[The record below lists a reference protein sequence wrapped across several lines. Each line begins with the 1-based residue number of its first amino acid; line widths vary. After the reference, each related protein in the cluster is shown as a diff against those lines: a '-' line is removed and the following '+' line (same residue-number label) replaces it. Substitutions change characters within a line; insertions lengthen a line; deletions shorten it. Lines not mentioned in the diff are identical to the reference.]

1 MDPMIK
7 SLPAF
12 QKAVTHYASYRLRVN
27 IQFNT
32 MKLIVKGLKN
42 DISSVIL
49 VIDHKQKIEPVRY
62 RESQVE
68 YYGKKGMILLGMT
81 TIRWKIG
88 DNEAGYEYSCHDYV
102 VKEYKSQNH
111 IQVGAM
117 IQLASRIINDNNLDI
132 QSNTVY
138 IQYEKL

>member
-1 MDPMIK
+1 MIK

-12 QKAVTHYASYRLRVN
+12 QKAVTNYASYRLRVN

-81 TIRWKIG
+81 TIR
-88 DNEAGYEYSCHDYV
+88 
-102 VKEYKSQNH
+102 
-111 IQVGAM
+111 
-117 IQLASRIINDNNLDI
+117 
-132 QSNTVY
+132 
-138 IQYEKL
+138 